1 MFASCPKFRRINFCA
16 ILLWFLCC
24 IACFQAENPRVNP
37 DALDVEYPI
46 SLEKIREVENIFQ
59 EEVYPIYM
67 RHLYRYKYF
76 QEYEKYPFD
85 TQASGF
91 SLNNAWWLAEFSA
104 LATTEPE
111 FVKSNM
117 ERLGFEVRF
126 FYGERTDAECFVA
139 WNSESIL
146 VAFRGT
152 EIFGLKD
159 WLTDVKCKL
168 VFWPYGG
175 RVHVGFRNSFFEL
188 WTQQGLKDFIE
199 SKMAEMPNHSKTLW
213 LTGHSLGAALAT
225 LAADAFVGTAQVYTY
240 GSPRV
245 GDRLF
250 QADFAQKTY
259 RFVNH
264 LDIVTNLP
272 PHITSI
278 LPYYHVGNL
287 GYLDKNG
294 QIDAPISTSSVQ
306 ITGWSGFWDR
316 IVKSNVVRLF
326 LDHIPTFYAEN
337 LKKNLPE

>member
-1 MFASCPKFRRINFCA
+1 MD
-16 ILLWFLCC
+16 FLE
-24 IACFQAENPRVNP
+24 FSSQ
-37 DALDVEYPI
+37 YPI
-46 SLEKIREVENIFQ
+46 SNDKISRVEQIYK
-59 EEVYPIYM
+59 EEVHPIYM

-76 QEYEKYPFD
+76 QDHEKHPFD
-85 TQASGF
+85 TQATDF

-117 ERLGFEVRF
+117 GRLGFQVRF
-126 FYGERTDAECFVA
+126 FYGKKTDAECFVA
-139 WNSESIL
+139 WNHEVML

-152 EIFGLKD
+152 EVFGLKD
-159 WLTDVKCKL
+159 WLTDIKCKL
-168 VFWPYGG
+168 AFWPYGG

-188 WTQQGLKDFIE
+188 WNEQGLGDFIKF
-199 SKMAEMPNHSKTLW
+199 KMKAMPTNSRTLW

-225 LAADAFVGTAQVYTY
+225 LAADAFEGQAQVYTY

-245 GDRLF
+245 GDQSF
-250 QADFAQKTY
+250 QDDFTQKTY

-278 LPYYHVGNL
+278 LPYYHVGDL
-287 GYLDKNG
+287 SYLDKNG
-294 QIDAPISTSSVQ
+294 QINGREIKSWADLDGRV
-306 ITGWSGFWDR
+306 GFWDK

-337 LKKNLPE
+337 IKKNLPSQE